1 MLLYSSLHPDWDY
14 FGEFASSPQ
23 GVLTADL
30 FQAITLCHYHT
41 AKGCFSDLE
50 DLGFFLGNGA
60 FSMAMIQEDP
70 SGAIDI
76 KNTDWAKQV
85 IDFAKLRISGTLWHC
100 FTIGGKIYILC
111 CFPRLAEGD
120 PEADQALMHLHD
132 TFIELQTALESEY
145 PALRI
150 ILSDF
155 EYGAMGIFRAYSQL
169 YHAAEYYDFL
179 SHSTSPVHL
188 DSQRQLLGAFTDDMS
203 VYRQFSVAISEQLSR
218 EESTVEA
225 ISKDICDTILKNS
238 VPSME
243 SLHHHLQ
250 LFMLTFTD
258 YLGSAGMVDV
268 SYIKRHNIV
277 SRAMGFEKEAT
288 FRRTMLELITELQ
301 QQNKTLR
308 TIGRQKRIQT
318 IRAYVEEHITDPNL
332 TITQISDRFH
342 LCKAH
347 LAKQFRYY
355 YGLTLYQ
362 FIQQRRLQCAQA
374 LLQQQPTWSMRE
386 IATAAGY
393 SDLSTM
399 YRAFR
404 SINDVTPGALRN
416 ALRQED
422 VPESEDGV

>member
-14 FGEFASSPQ
+14 FGKFASSPQ
-23 GVLTADL
+23 GILTADL
-30 FQAITLCHYHT
+30 FQTISLCHYNT
-41 AKGCFSDLE
+41 SKGCFADLE

-60 FSMAMIQEDP
+60 FAMAVIQENP
-70 SGAIDI
+70 SGPIDI
-76 KNTDWAKQV
+76 KNADWAKQV
-85 IDFAKLRISGTLWHC
+85 VDTAKARISGTLWYC
-100 FTIGGKIYILC
+100 FAMGGKIYILC
-111 CFPRLAEGD
+111 CFPRLTEGD
-120 PEADQALMHLHD
+120 PETDQALLQLHD
-132 TFIELQTALESEY
+132 SFAEIQAALEPAHS
-145 PALRI
+145 ALRI

-155 EYGAMGIFRAYSQL
+155 EYGDMGIFRAYNQL
-169 YHAAEYYDFL
+169 HHAAEYYDFL
-179 SHSTSPVHL
+179 SHTVSPIQL

-203 VYRQFSVAISEQLSR
+203 AYRQFSVAISEQLSR
-218 EESTVEA
+218 DESTVEA
-225 ISKDICDTILKNS
+225 ISGEICNTILKNS
-238 VPSME
+238 VSSME

-277 SRAMGFEKEAT
+277 RRAMGFEKEAT
-288 FRRTMLELITELQ
+288 FRKVMLELVTELQ

>member
-1 MLLYSSLHPDWDY
+1 MLLYSSLHPARDY
-14 FGEFASSPQ
+14 FGDFASSST
-23 GVLTADL
+23 GILTANL
-30 FQAITLCHYHT
+30 FQTIALCHYHT
-41 AKGCFSDLE
+41 AKRCFSDLE

-60 FSMAMIQEDP
+60 FAMAMIQEAP
-70 SGAIDI
+70 FGLIDI
-76 KNTDWAKQV
+76 KDMRWARQV
-85 IDFAKLRISGTLWHC
+85 VDAAKAHVSGTLWYC
-100 FTIGGKIYILC
+100 FAMGGKIYILC
-111 CFPRLAEGD
+111 CFPRLMEGD
-120 PEADQALMHLHD
+120 PEAEQALLQLYH
-132 TFIELQTALESEY
+132 TFAELQAVLEPEHS
-145 PALRI
+145 ALRI

-155 EYGAMGIFRAYSQL
+155 EYGTMGIFRTYSQL
-169 YHAAEYYDFL
+169 HHAAEYYDFL
-179 SHSTSPVHL
+179 SHAVSPIQL

-203 VYRQFSVAISEQLSR
+203 TYRQFSVAISEQLSR

-225 ISKDICDTILKNS
+225 ISKEICDTILKNS

-288 FRRTMLELITELQ
+288 FREIMLELVTELQ

-318 IRAYVEEHITDPNL
+318 IRTYVEDHITDPNL

-342 LCKAH
+342 LCKTH

-416 ALRQED
+416 ALRQENA
-422 VPESEDGV
+422 PESDDNV

>member
-1 MLLYSSLHPDWDY
+1 MLLYSSLHPEWDY
-14 FGEFASSPQ
+14 FGEFLTSAK
-23 GVLTADL
+23 GTLTANL
-30 FQAITLCHYHT
+30 FEAITLCHYHT
-41 AKGCFSDLE
+41 VKTCFSDLE

-60 FSMAMIQEDP
+60 FAMAMIQENP
-70 SGAIDI
+70 FGLIDI
-76 KNTDWAKQV
+76 KDMRWARQV
-85 IDFAKLRISGTLWHC
+85 VDAAKSRISGTLWYC
-100 FTIGGKIYILC
+100 FAMGGKIYILC
-111 CFPRLAEGD
+111 CFPRLTEGD
-120 PEADQALMHLHD
+120 SEADQALLHLHH
-132 TFIELQTALESEY
+132 TFAEFQAALESEH

-155 EYGAMGIFRAYSQL
+155 EYGTMGIFRTYSQL
-169 YHAAEYYDFL
+169 HHAAEYYDFL
-179 SHSTSPVHL
+179 SHTVSPIHL

-203 VYRQFSVAISEQLSR
+203 AYRQFSVAISEQLSR
-218 EESTVEA
+218 DGSTVEA
-225 ISKDICDTILKNS
+225 ISKEICDTILKNS

-288 FRRTMLELITELQ
+288 FREIMLELVTELQ

-318 IRAYVEEHITDPNL
+318 IRAYVEENITDPNL

-342 LCKAH
+342 LCKTH

-362 FIQQRRLQCAQA
+362 FIQQRRLQCAQS
-374 LLQQQPTWSMRE
+374 LLQQHPTWSMRE
-386 IATAAGY
+386 IATASGY

-404 SINDVTPGALRN
+404 SVNDVTPGALRN
-416 ALRQED
+416 ALRQESVAASESD
-422 VPESEDGV
+422 V